1 MEQNAMSEQQLTE
14 QEVASQAAA
23 ALHQQQLAQHQL
35 HQLGLFWQNQS
46 QDIEELDNF
55 KNHELPLARI
65 KRIMKS
71 DEDVRVSSFPIT
83 VTIFKESANFETTL
97 QMISAEAPVLF
108 AKACEIFILELTLR
122 AWMHTEEN
130 KRRTLQVC
138 IAFYYAVA

>member
-1 MEQNAMSEQQLTE
+1 MSEQQLTE

-83 VTIFKESANFETTL
+83 VTIFKESANGVTTV